1 MYYTIRHLTKY
12 QYSTMVSES
21 IMQLYMQPRTE
32 STPFST
38 QRCFAF
44 EVSLQPRAQVLPYR
58 DYVGNTL
65 HTFTI
70 PAQHLALT
78 IVTRAVVEVQSPP
91 LLPDSLSADSWET
104 LDATTANGDYW
115 DALAQ
120 TDLTNPTPLLY
131 DLADKIGACRR
142 DDPLTV
148 LREVNQR
155 LYESLEYKAKSTR
168 VDSPIDH
175 ALSQGT
181 GVCQD
186 FAQIMLSLLR
196 GLRIPS
202 RYVSGYMA
210 HRRSDRSAED
220 ATHAWVE
227 AWLPELGWVGFD
239 PTNNSLADDHYI
251 RVAIGRDYNDV
262 PPTRGVFKGGA
273 SSALSVAVQVTVVD
287 NPNTIPELAMLPTDA
302 VSYSNTASDPAIV
315 EADRIQQIQQMQQ
328 Q

>member
-21 IMQLYMQPRTE
+21 IMQLFMQPRTE
-32 STPFST
+32 SAPYSS

-44 EVSLQPRAQVLPYR
+44 EVSLQPRARVLPYR
-58 DYVGNTL
+58 DYLGNTL

-78 IVTRAVVEVQSPP
+78 IVTRAVVEVQPPP
-91 LLPDSLSADSWET
+91 LLPEALSADAWAL
-104 LDATTANGDYW
+104 LDAATANGDYW

-120 TDLTNPTPLLY
+120 TELTMPTPLLHE
-131 DLADKIGACRR
+131 LAENIAAYRR

-148 LREVNQR
+148 LLEINKR
-155 LYESLEYKAKSTR
+155 LYESMEYKAKSTR
-168 VDSPIDH
+168 VDSPIDV
-175 ALSQGT
+175 ALAQRS

-186 FAQIMLSLLR
+186 FAQIMISLLR

-227 AWLPELGWVGFD
+227 AWLPDLGWVGFD

-302 VSYSNTASDPAIV
+302 VSYTTTASDPAII

-328 Q
+328 

>member
-32 STPFST
+32 SASYSS

-44 EVSLQPRAQVLPYR
+44 EVSLQPRARVLPYR
-58 DYVGNTL
+58 DYLGNTL

-70 PAQHLALT
+70 PSQHLALT
-78 IVTRAVVEVQSPP
+78 IVTRAVVEVQPPP
-91 LLPDSLSADSWET
+91 LLPESLPVDTWDV
-104 LDATTANGDYW
+104 LDTATAGGDYW

-120 TDLTNPTPLLY
+120 TDLTAPTPLLY
-131 DLADKIGACRR
+131 ELAEKIGACRR

-148 LREVNQR
+148 IQQINTR
-155 LYESLEYKAKSTR
+155 LYESMSYKAKSTR
-168 VDSPIDH
+168 VDSPIDV
-175 ALSQGT
+175 ALAQRT

-186 FAQIMLSLLR
+186 FAQIMISLLR
-196 GLRIPS
+196 GMGIPA

-251 RVAIGRDYNDV
+251 RVAIGRDYDDV

-287 NPNTIPELAMLPTDA
+287 NPNTIPELAMLPSDA
-302 VSYSNTASDPAIV
+302 VGHITTAADPAIL

-328 Q
+328 